1 MHHEDNNW
9 NNLKKMVMDRVEI
22 NGIWYVR
29 EDLNTSKNTDFKF
42 VELNENLFAYTEN
55 ISYEDDEYLLELMIL
70 VYGGKRVMPS
80 LKIVDKLNDLN
91 ETWDSEAF
99 LKGLLELNPETINSA
114 INETET
120 IKINNGL
127 LNVIINLLR
136 YAKTLNLL

>member
-1 MHHEDNNW
+1 MMI
-9 NNLKKMVMDRVEI
+9 LKQNEMVMDRVEI

-114 INETET
+114 INEPET

-136 YAKTLNLL
+136 YAETLNML